1 MSDAAAERERR
12 LLGLIGLGVR
22 SRRAV
27 VGVEQVRVAVQR
39 RRLVLAIVAPDVSRH
54 SKDKIVPLLKARG
67 IRVVE
72 GPTAERLGAAV
83 GKERTAVVG
92 IVDVDLA
99 RGIGEVVESGS

>member
-1 MSDAAAERERR
+1 MSDSAAERERR

-39 RRLVLAIVAPDVSRH
+39 RRLVLAIIAPDASRH
-54 SKDKIVPLLKARG
+54 SRDKIVPLLRARG

-72 GPTAERLGAAV
+72 GPAAERLGAAV

-99 RGIGEVVESGS
+99 RGIDEVVESGS